1 MNTIAWLGR
10 LVIERI
16 RGIGVAALMLL
27 QIIFHYLQRAVLDVL
42 SIKCIVGVMSLLIIT
57 VSGLFIGLVLD
68 CKATQY

>member
-42 SIKCIVGVMSLLIIT
+42 SIKCIV
-57 VSGLFIGLVLD
+57 
-68 CKATQY
+68 

>member
-27 QIIFHYLQRAVLDVL
+27 QIVFLFLHLVGLDDL
-42 SIKCIVGVMSLLIIT
+42 FTKCIG
-57 VSGLFIGLVLD
+57 
-68 CKATQY
+68 

>member
-27 QIIFHYLQRAVLDVL
+27 QIVF
-42 SIKCIVGVMSLLIIT
+42 SFPFSLL
-57 VSGLFIGLVLD
+57 
-68 CKATQY
+68 